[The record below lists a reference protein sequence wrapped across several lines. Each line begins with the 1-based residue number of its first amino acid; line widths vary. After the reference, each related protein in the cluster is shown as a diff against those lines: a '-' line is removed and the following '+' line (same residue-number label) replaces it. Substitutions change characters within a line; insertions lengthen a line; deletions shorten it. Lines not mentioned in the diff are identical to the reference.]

1 MKHSLLKKCSAISM
15 AFLLAAVMMPVMPAS
30 AEEEATV
37 KTQSVEASDQDETQ
51 TQENKTTTTEEETS
65 DSSASSK
72 STTSTEGNTESDSG
86 SSQTSSSSQ
95 SSSSSA
101 SGTSSAKASTSSTS
115 ASQAESD
122 STSDS
127 STTSEAVASTVD
139 NSTDLKDGTYEAE
152 DFTITGGTGK
162 VTITCEKIVVK
173 DGKATAQIK
182 VSSSSYSHFFLGTLG
197 KDEDGKNTVGPTN
210 LDTMK
215 TYSGENGIYSISSQT
230 ATVPVSLNQE
240 MPIGGRTTAMSKP
253 HWVQYYMTIT
263 LSDDATPVSDST
275 DTDDADSSDDDNTT
289 DTDSTPTTTKKLK
302 NGTTYKVRSDTDR
315 RMFYMI
321 PKGSAKKYSILKI
334 SKKGKMTATITL
346 SGTGYDYLYM
356 GTTKAAKKASK
367 SSLSHYKVRNGYYTY
382 KIPVS
387 KLDKWL
393 VISAHSKRLNK
404 WYQHKIIFYSAG
416 AKKTSSTAVTTGSGG
431 TSATHYLT
439 HGTQTTFKKSNKAD
453 KVSKSSDD
461 SGKSTSSVNNSTKL
475 KDGVYTPKSFSW
487 SGGSGR
493 LAYIRC
499 DKVTVTGGK
508 AYATIVFG
516 SPNYDLL
523 KANGRIY
530 SKSGGGNSKF
540 VIPVKLNANNTII
553 GRTTAMS
560 QPHWISYTIYISLSG
575 SGAQSQAS
583 KSKLSNKA
591 PKVSGLKLKSTTKT
605 KHAKYFK
612 IYNYDKG
619 IKILSVDVTK
629 NTALYKKVT
638 KAEEKKQ
645 QEEANSSETDVEYD
659 ENGKKIV
666 KSQHEITEDLYKN
679 NVVNYVLVPEDQEIP
694 AGMDKNYIVIRIP
707 STKSYVSSENVFDML
722 EKLDRQSRISS
733 IGIKESKVRN
743 DKIKDELKVKNIK
756 FAGTYLDPDYT
767 KIIKSKV
774 DLCILPSSVLPDK
787 IRKSKKL
794 SLSGKSVKE
803 QKAEANKKKKQLY
816 SIERQFTALDIPVL
830 IDRSGDEKGKLAK
843 AEWIKVYGAI
853 YGCSKK
859 ANKIYSNYE
868 KKVASK

>member
-1 MKHSLLKKCSAISM
+1 MKHSWLKKCSAISM
-15 AFLLAAVMMPVMPAS
+15 AFLLTAVMMPVMPAS
-30 AEEEATV
+30 AEEEATTQ
-37 KTQSVEASDQDETQ
+37 TQSVEASDQEETQ
-51 TQENKTTTTEEETS
+51 TQETETSTAQESS
-65 DSSASSK
+65 DSSASSQ
-72 STTSTEGNTESDSG
+72 SSTSTEGDADTDTS

-95 SSSSSA
+95 SSSSG
-101 SGTSSAKASTSSTS
+101 SGTSSAKVSTSSTS
-115 ASQAESD
+115 ASQEESS
-122 STSDS
+122 ST

-139 NSTDLKDGTYEAE
+139 NSTDLEDGTYEAE
-152 DFTITGGTGK
+152 DFSYSGGTGK
-162 VTITCEKIVVK
+162 VTFSCEKIVVK
-173 DGKATAQIK
+173 DGKAQAQIK
-182 VSSSSYSHFFLGTLG
+182 VSSTSYSHFFLGTLG
-197 KDEDGKNTVGPTN
+197 TDADGNNTVGPTN
-210 LDTMK
+210 LDTTK

-230 ATVPVSLNQE
+230 ATVPVELNQE
-240 MPIGGRTTAMSKP
+240 MPIGGRTTAMSKV

-263 LSDDATPVSDST
+263 LSNDATPVSDST
-275 DTDDADSSDDDNTT
+275 DTDDADSSDDEDTT

-321 PKGSAKKYSILKI
+321 PKGSAKTYSILKI

-356 GTTKAAKKASK
+356 GTTKAAAKASK

-431 TSATHYLT
+431 TSVTHYLT

-516 SPNYDLL
+516 SPYYDLL

-540 VIPVKLNANNTII
+540 VIPVQLNANNTII
-553 GRTTAMS
+553 ARTTAMS

-612 IYNYDKG
+612 IYNYEKG

-722 EKLDRQSRISS
+722 EKLDRQSKISS
-733 IGIKESKVRN
+733 IGIKKSKVRN

-774 DLCILPSSVLPDK
+774 DLCILPSSMLPDK
-787 IRKSKKL
+787 IKKSKN
-794 SLSGKSVKE
+794 SSVSGKTVKE
-803 QKAEANKKKKQLY
+803 QNAEANKKKKQLY

-830 IDRSGDEKGKLAK
+830 IDRSSDEKGKLAK